1 MKINF
6 KEHFADRLD
15 NHVGYLASV
24 SIEQARK
31 FETELLNQ
39 INQIPIDPYHYPKS
53 VYFEGDNIRD
63 LNFKGN
69 TFVFRITDSAIE
81 FFGLVKN
88 QDSLNNNRT

>member
-1 MKINF
+1 MKTNF

-15 NHVGYLASV
+15 NHVGNLASV

-39 INQIPIDPYHYPKS
+39 INQITSDPYHYPKS

-69 TFVFRITDSAIE
+69 TIVFRITDSSIE
-81 FFGLVKN
+81 IFGLVKN
-88 QDSLNNNRT
+88 QDSLNNNRP